1 MQQERKARDGPG
13 GRRKGAA
20 TTSLTSAIF
29 MGRAK
34 RGEEGDVSQHSQ
46 SYKFQEPSMLYLGM
60 AGNLRRDG
68 KGGRIKVAYSARG
81 RVVYHH
87 DHCNVAL
94 VFASGSAGTDCR
106 DERASREEGLQSG
119 RLTGQ
124 QNFFPAPFGCL
135 LVCSSAPPPLFWS
148 FLAWGWDSLSL
159 GRGNLICSLLPPVP
173 SRSPSSLPLWGGV
186 CALQGKEGKK
196 E

>member
-1 MQQERKARDGPG
+1 MVREG
-13 GRRKGAA
+13 GLKLLTRHEVGSFIIM
-20 TTSLTSAIF
+20 TTAMWLWFS
-29 MGRAK
+29 
-34 RGEEGDVSQHSQ
+34 H
-46 SYKFQEPSMLYLGM
+46 
-60 AGNLRRDG
+60 
-68 KGGRIKVAYSARG
+68 
-81 RVVYHH
+81 
-87 DHCNVAL
+87 
-94 VFASGSAGTDCR
+94 SGSAGTDCR

-135 LVCSSAPPPLFWS
+135 LVCSSAPPPLFWP

-173 SRSPSSLPLWGGV
+173 SRSPSSLPPLRGSLCIAGKRR
-186 CALQGKEGKK
+186 KEGVTKSSCLPT